1 MYTVSGSAEACR
13 LTADALLTSD
23 DFDMIARQLA
33 THGLKV
39 FRARKIGHVCARQI
53 PSQTAPPDDAA
64 GQRGTIGD
72 WLVTNMSKDCRVIR
86 KGDGRPDTYVIPKD
100 KFTILYRR
108 DTGLAEF
115 GEVYAPISIV
125 DAVEL
130 PGGLD
135 IVASW
140 GDRQRFTAGFL
151 LRNGGEVYG
160 ADTPTFSS
168 TFEYEGDAAASA

>member
-53 PSQTAPPDDAA
+53 TSQTALPDDAA